1 MSTLAG
7 RDLITD
13 ALTDLSVLGVGRR
26 LSARDGALG
35 LRYLQMIID
44 SAELKP
50 GVIYGVLRSSYTLV
64 ASTASRTI
72 GPSGNYVQARPIW
85 LASATVKE
93 VGSDVETP
101 LGILKRDEYLY
112 ERDKTLTAETPSE
125 IYLDPTV
132 TNATLYFLPIPTTA
146 ATLVVGTPTALT
158 GFSGTLDTEYT
169 FPPGY
174 WEWFQLLLRNKLARP
189 FTRPLT
195 QDMRDEERDAWRTLE
210 RVNDQGPPRMMNDF
224 PSDRGGAAYD
234 INTNRY
240 RSP

>member
-1 MSTLAG
+1 MSTLAA

-13 ALTDLSVLGVGRR
+13 ALTDLGVLGVGRR

-35 LRYLQMIID
+35 LRYLQELID
-44 SAELKP
+44 SAELDRRA
-50 GVIYGVLRSSYTLV
+50 IYTVLRSEYTLV

-72 GPSGNYVQARPIW
+72 GPTGNYVQARPIW
-85 LASATVKE
+85 LASATVKA

-101 LGILKRDEYLY
+101 LHILSRDEYLF
-112 ERDKTLTAETPSE
+112 ERDKTLTAETPSAIFME
-125 IYLDPTV
+125 PTV

-146 ATLVVGTPTALT
+146 ATLVVATPTALT

-174 WEWFQLLLRNKLARP
+174 QEWFRLRLRNKLSRP

-195 QDMRDEERDAWRTLE
+195 QDMRDEERTAWRALE
-210 RVNDQGPPRMMNDF
+210 RVNDPGPPPMMNDF
-224 PSDRGGAAYD
+224 PPDRGAAAFD
-234 INTNRY
+234 ITTNRY
-240 RSP
+240 RSV

>member
-1 MSTLAG
+1 MSTING

-13 ALTDLSVLGVGRR
+13 ALTDLGVLGVGRS

-50 GVIYGVLRSSYTLV
+50 GSIYTVLRSSYTLV
-64 ASTASRTI
+64 ANTENRTI

-85 LASATVKE
+85 IASAKAKA
-93 VGSDVETP
+93 VGSDFENNVD
-101 LGILKRDEYLY
+101 ILNRKEWLNIP
-112 ERDKTLTAETPSE
+112 DKTITGELPLALFME
-125 IYLDPTV
+125 PTV
-132 TNATLYFLPIPTTA
+132 TNATLHFYPVPTTA
-146 ATLVVGTPTALT
+146 GTLVVGTPTAVT
-158 GFSGTLDTEYT
+158 GFSGTLDTDYT

-195 QDMRDEERDAWRTLE
+195 QDMKDEERVAWATLE
-210 RVNDQGPPRMMNDF
+210 RVNDPGPPPMRNDF
-224 PSDRGGAAYD
+224 PSDYGSGFD
-234 INTNRY
+234 IQSNTWPTR
-240 RSP
+240 